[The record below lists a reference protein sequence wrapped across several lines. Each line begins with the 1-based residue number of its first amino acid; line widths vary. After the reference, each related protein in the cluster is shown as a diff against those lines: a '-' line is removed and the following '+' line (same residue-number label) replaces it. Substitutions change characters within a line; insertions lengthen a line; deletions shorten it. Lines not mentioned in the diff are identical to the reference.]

1 MYTLQQSS
9 YRSETLFQTFQI
21 VTLIEKQH
29 LLVYGYGIQADCLLY
44 WENEDNCH
52 EEKLPFFSANFPIF
66 EFIFFKCG
74 ACVVIE
80 ILL

>member
-44 WENEDNCH
+44 WEM
-52 EEKLPFFSANFPIF
+52 KIIVMKKSYPFSLQTSQFLSLYSLNA
-66 EFIFFKCG
+66 
-74 ACVVIE
+74 VLV
-80 ILL
+80 LS